1 MPKNSPGRAWQSPKI
16 ENACGSLPSVSP
28 LSYTFRKVG
37 SIISGVTGQDFQSS
51 RSVVT
56 TPGIEAAVDVGLIT
70 GVIGAIGFGLRVGV
84 CGGADAAGGND
95 ATLGA

>member
-1 MPKNSPGRAWQSPKI
+1 
-16 ENACGSLPSVSP
+16 
-28 LSYTFRKVG
+28 
-37 SIISGVTGQDFQSS
+37 
-51 RSVVT
+51 VT

-95 ATLGA
+95 ATLGARSVCVGTVALIDVDSPTQAVINIKTIKTSVCFMPISISTKINWT